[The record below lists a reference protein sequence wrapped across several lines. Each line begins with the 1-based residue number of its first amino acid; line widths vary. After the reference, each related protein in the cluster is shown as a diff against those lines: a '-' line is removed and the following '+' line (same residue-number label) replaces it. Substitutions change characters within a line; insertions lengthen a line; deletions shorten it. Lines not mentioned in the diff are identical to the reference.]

1 MVRSGGLLD
10 DPRGLDKARPRI
22 WRRRL
27 IRLVSLGV
35 VVYAANALLG
45 LAEPAPSSRQIR
57 GDSSSGDPDCVRGG
71 VQCDANPARPTI
83 DAVALRLP
91 DPDPTSGKSR
101 YYSANHWFHVSEFHA
116 RNHARL
122 RSIDAL
128 PPLRRGNGVVI
139 ALADDAWKAQL
150 RPMTRLLLAASYT
163 DGRASRVSF
172 ALPSSVRNHNPD
184 GSRWGRG
191 LDGVTDLAC
200 GWSLSSWH
208 VTPDQPLR
216 DRFVK
221 CAGWSGRGSEP
232 TCEPADATLA
242 ADDGTAGVTFGAVKS
257 ERGDWAPTLRDVRSL
272 RDTIDRLCAEGGAE
286 GGTEGVAERGASR
299 RLEAKEGKAD
309 KKAHEAERAIAEL
322 EGRACMGRGGSTTYR
337 HVVVYQRDAGRRL
350 EGAEEAANA
359 LVEALPGGTKAW
371 RRSVVTHHENLPP
384 CLLKRCLGNADVL
397 VTPHGFQSMLYVLL
411 KPGSLM
417 YEVFPHRYYKH
428 GYKRAALEWGLAH
441 GASQSP
447 PRGALPTLISR
458 AFTTGGCM
466 SMYYCRYLARK
477 GDVVLEARDVE
488 AIARAVRAS
497 DGDARGAA
505 TDPKDGSTVTWMKD
519 PNGAVGRRECLAA
532 CAANHSCQKFKLVD
546 DGGGGGSDS
555 PGGGGSDSPGGS
567 DDETEASLEKGG
579 VCVLRVDSEQGER
592 DGDVIGAGI
601 YNNKC
606 WVPGC

>member
-1 MVRSGGLLD
+1 MARSGGLLG
-10 DPRGLDKARPRI
+10 DPRGLDKARPRT

-45 LAEPAPSSRQIR
+45 LAEPAPYSGQIR
-57 GDSSSGDPDCVRGG
+57 GVSSSGDPDCVRGG
-71 VQCDANPARPTI
+71 VQCDAKPARPTI

-91 DPDPTSGKSR
+91 DPDPSSGKSR

-184 GSRWGRG
+184 GTRWGRG
-191 LDGVTDLAC
+191 LDGSTGLAC
-200 GWSLSSWH
+200 GWSATSWH

-216 DRFVK
+216 DRFVE
-221 CAGWSGRGSEP
+221 CAGWSGRGTS
-232 TCEPADATLA
+232 CEPADATLA
-242 ADDGTAGVTFGAVKS
+242 ADGGGDVTFGAVKS

-286 GGTEGVAERGASR
+286 GGESATGGASR
-299 RLEAKEGKAD
+299 RLEAKEGEAD
-309 KKAHEAERAIAEL
+309 KKRKAERAIAEL
-322 EGRACMGRGGSTTYR
+322 EGHACMGGGGSTTFR

-350 EGAEEAANA
+350 EGAEEAADA
-359 LVEALPGGTKAW
+359 LVEALPGGTGAW
-371 RRSVVTHHENLPP
+371 RHSVVTHHENLPP

-411 KPGSLM
+411 KPGAMM

-441 GASQSP
+441 GMSLSP

-458 AFTTGGCM
+458 AFTTGGGM
-466 SMYYCRYLARK
+466 SMYYCRYFARK

-497 DGDARGAA
+497 DRDAQGVALDPRG
-505 TDPKDGSTVTWMKD
+505 SQRWMRD

-532 CAANHSCQKFKLVD
+532 CAANHSCQKFKLER
-546 DGGGGGSDS
+546 GGD
-555 PGGGGSDSPGGS
+555 GS
-567 DDETEASLEKGG
+567 DDDEDEAALERGG
-579 VCVLRVDSEQGER
+579 ACVLRVDSEQGER

>member
-10 DPRGLDKARPRI
+10 DPRGLDKARPRT

-57 GDSSSGDPDCVRGG
+57 GLSSSGDPDCVRGG

-184 GSRWGRG
+184 GTRWGRG
-191 LDGVTDLAC
+191 LDGSTGLAC
-200 GWSLSSWH
+200 GWSLTSWH

-221 CAGWSGRGSEP
+221 CAGWSGRGWDELR
-232 TCEPADATLA
+232 T
-242 ADDGTAGVTFGAVKS
+242 
-257 ERGDWAPTLRDVRSL
+257 RG
-272 RDTIDRLCAEGGAE
+272 
-286 GGTEGVAERGASR
+286 
-299 RLEAKEGKAD
+299 
-309 KKAHEAERAIAEL
+309 
-322 EGRACMGRGGSTTYR
+322 
-337 HVVVYQRDAGRRL
+337 RDARARRRRQPRRSPSARSNPSEAIGRR
-350 EGAEEAANA
+350 
-359 LVEALPGGTKAW
+359 
-371 RRSVVTHHENLPP
+371 RSAT
-384 CLLKRCLGNADVL
+384 C
-397 VTPHGFQSMLYVLL
+397 
-411 KPGSLM
+411 
-417 YEVFPHRYYKH
+417 
-428 GYKRAALEWGLAH
+428 
-441 GASQSP
+441 
-447 PRGALPTLISR
+447 
-458 AFTTGGCM
+458 
-466 SMYYCRYLARK
+466 AR
-477 GDVVLEARDVE
+477 
-488 AIARAVRAS
+488 
-497 DGDARGAA
+497 
-505 TDPKDGSTVTWMKD
+505 
-519 PNGAVGRRECLAA
+519 
-532 CAANHSCQKFKLVD
+532 
-546 DGGGGGSDS
+546 
-555 PGGGGSDSPGGS
+555 
-567 DDETEASLEKGG
+567 
-579 VCVLRVDSEQGER
+579 
-592 DGDVIGAGI
+592 
-601 YNNKC
+601 
-606 WVPGC
+606 